1 MGETWNGLESFV
13 VFVERNGYG
22 FQNKDGRGGKGL
34 EKV

>member
-1 MGETWNGLESFV
+1 MEETWDGLESFV
-13 VFVERNGYG
+13 VFVERNAYE